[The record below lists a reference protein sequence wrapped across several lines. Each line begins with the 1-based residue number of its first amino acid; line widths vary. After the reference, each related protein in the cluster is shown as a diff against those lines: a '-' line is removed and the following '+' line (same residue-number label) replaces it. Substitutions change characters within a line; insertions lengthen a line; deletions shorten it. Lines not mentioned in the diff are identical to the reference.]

1 MIVASLWQFD
11 SYLEHFSLLL
21 IFENDMDES
30 AVFFLSDF
38 HRCNKA
44 LSSKGQDAS
53 PCEWYQRV
61 YQSLCPMSWVNIPGV
76 IF

>member
-1 MIVASLWQFD
+1 LVQTVTECQGWRLYAT
-11 SYLEHFSLLL
+11 
-21 IFENDMDES
+21 
-30 AVFFLSDF
+30 VFFLSDF

-61 YQSLCPMSWVNIPGV
+61 YQSLCPMSWVKINN
-76 IF
+76 FLYL

>member
-1 MIVASLWQFD
+1 FREDVTIRAQL
-11 SYLEHFSLLL
+11 Y
-21 IFENDMDES
+21 
-30 AVFFLSDF
+30 ATVFFLSDF

-61 YQSLCPMSWVNIPGV
+61 YQSLCPMSWSNIQQE
-76 IF
+76 INNFLYL